1 MTTNDLAFP
10 RTCDSGF
17 DLDDDAN
24 PCFNSA
30 NLRPILSVFPPAGD
44 DKTMPKELCKL
55 QKSLLTKKIEQYMKL
70 VDQPTHVCRKCGR
83 VANDK
88 RLLCKSVRL
97 Q

>member
-1 MTTNDLAFP
+1 MG
-10 RTCDSGF
+10 S
-17 DLDDDAN
+17 
-24 PCFNSA
+24 
-30 NLRPILSVFPPAGD
+30 LRPCLSDELLPD
-44 DKTMPKELCKL
+44 QLKQIMSKELCKL

-88 RLLCKSVRL
+88 RLLCKPVRI